1 MNTKNKIALSGI
13 VITAILLFTYIA
25 FRYGMIE
32 KEYVSGLSPLTDRIA
47 LQLAEFEKEK
57 DVRDR
62 DLSRFLKIVS
72 GRYRPIALLALSDRS
87 GGFLAAGKNARY
99 ITSTETFDSILAGFT
114 RGDFEHAKNGRHLV
128 RYFDQMKFYL
138 FLKET
143 PAGNMLLA
151 YPFRLQG
158 KLLVKLLLELL
169 LLVLLAVIF
178 TTSYYLFLVRRG
190 IVDGEAAYTMVPVLP
205 GKKEVLQEGRRA
217 AKAAA
222 KAAEVSLQSYVFDL
236 FSHVASRYA
245 AHSMALSVMNKSS
258 SALEKMFEL
267 KGETFIRVDSP
278 GKDAV
283 HVESE
288 IGDELKR
295 SSIMV
300 LDKGRKL
307 VIPVL
312 YRNSLLAALHLAR
325 EAPFRGPEIGEI
337 RASAERITG
346 PLSEYLVVNDV
357 LIDGATGLFSKSY
370 FQMKYD
376 ELLSRSRA
384 GGFFW
389 NLARSRSGGP
399 SFGVILI
406 SIFGP
411 ESLTGEGKNGVLW
424 QVSRRLRKVPMG
436 AAVVSRYD
444 DCLAVLLPE
453 TGREGTE
460 ALGKRLEA
468 EISLLRIKADRH
480 RTLDMRPVIGAAS
493 SDMREARNEP
503 LQAALVQMSKE
514 GGMGQAA
521 V

>member
-1 MNTKNKIALSGI
+1 MTDLNTGTSMNTKNKIALTGI
-13 VITAILLFTYIA
+13 VITAILLFAYIA

-72 GRYRPIALLALSDRS
+72 GRYRPIALLALGDRS

-138 FLKET
+138 FLKES

-151 YPFRLQG
+151 FPFRLQG

-205 GKKEVLQEGRRA
+205 GKKEVLREGRRA
-217 AKAAA
+217 AKSAA
-222 KAAEVSLQSYVFDL
+222 KAAEESLQSYVFDL

-283 HVESE
+283 RVESE
-288 IGDELKR
+288 IGDELKK

-300 LDKGRKL
+300 LEKGRKL

-325 EAPFRGPEIGEI
+325 EAPFRGPEIGDI

-376 ELLSRSRA
+376 ELLARSRA
-384 GGFFW
+384 
-389 NLARSRSGGP
+389 GGP

-468 EISLLRIKADRH
+468 EISLLRVKADRH
-480 RTLDMRPVIGAAS
+480 RTLEMRPVIGAAS

-503 LQAALVQMSKE
+503 LQAALVKISKE
-514 GGMGQAA
+514 GDTEQAE